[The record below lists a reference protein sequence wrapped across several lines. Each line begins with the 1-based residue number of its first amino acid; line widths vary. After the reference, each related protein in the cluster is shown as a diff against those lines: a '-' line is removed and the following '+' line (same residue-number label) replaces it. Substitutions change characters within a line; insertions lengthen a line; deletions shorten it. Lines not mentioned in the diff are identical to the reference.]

1 MKQMH
6 LPIFLSMQTLISNIP
21 TFKTEKIQ
29 LTPFS
34 LNTNLTKA
42 FMATRTLLD
51 RQKQ

>member
-6 LPIFLSMQTLISNIP
+6 LPIFLSMQTLISNMP
-21 TFKTEKIQ
+21 TSKNRKIQ

-34 LNTNLTKA
+34 LNPNLNIA

-51 RQKQ
+51 IQKQ